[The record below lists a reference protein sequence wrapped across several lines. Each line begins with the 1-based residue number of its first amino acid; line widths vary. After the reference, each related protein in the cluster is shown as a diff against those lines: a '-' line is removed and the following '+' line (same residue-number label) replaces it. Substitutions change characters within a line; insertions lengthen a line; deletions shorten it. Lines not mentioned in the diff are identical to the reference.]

1 MSDLRCPVC
10 QNAFREVLRE
20 GILIDV
26 CTQCRG
32 VWLDRGELDKLL
44 ELAREGD
51 GSAAAPQEQR
61 AYRDNPPPQQRPE
74 YRPEPEYRQPPQP
87 QYRRDDDDDYRRRE
101 AYGKD
106 KYYKKDD
113 DYYVDKYGNKRKKKS
128 KLEGIMDIFDF

>member
-10 QNAFREVLRE
+10 QSAFREVLRE

-44 ELAREGD
+44 ELARGGD
-51 GSAAAPQEQR
+51 EAAPAPQEQR
-61 AYRDNPPPQQRPE
+61 AYRDNPPPQQ
-74 YRPEPEYRQPPQP
+74 PQP
-87 QYRRDDDDDYRRRE
+87 QYRQPEPRYEQPRYRDDDDDYRRRE
-101 AYGKD
+101 HYGKD

>member
-44 ELAREGD
+44 ELARGGD
-51 GSAAAPQEQR
+51 EAAPAPQEQR
-61 AYRDNPPPQQRPE
+61 AYRDNPPPPQ
-74 YRPEPEYRQPPQP
+74 PQP
-87 QYRRDDDDDYRRRE
+87 QYRQPELRYSEPPRYRDDDDDYRRRE
-101 AYGKD
+101 HYAKD

-113 DYYVDKYGNKRKKKS
+113 DYYVDKYGNRRKKKS